1 MIIVNRRCSVVSK
14 NLIAVCN
21 STTNWKIIY
30 HRIKLNCKITLITK
44 KIFPNWRNLS
54 RFIRTDWK
62 ISDFKKSGLDKKK
75 EARTLNI
82 DLRNN
87 CADSSSLIL
96 FSYAIKQFTDS
107 KSNFQYCACNWMLHC
122 HVLWNNTEKKGVGSL
137 QFASD
142 FILRTV
148 ILCLMHH
155 KCPFLS
161 ELEELLCWQWTYV
174 IWSLRHLGNLR
185 INHQEQC

>member
-75 EARTLNI
+75 KARTLNI

-122 HVLWNNTEKKGVGSL
+122 HVLWNKGRKRGWVVCSL
-137 QFASD
+137 HQISFS
-142 FILRTV
+142 V
-148 ILCLMHH
+148 IQCLMHH

-174 IWSLRHLGNLR
+174 IWSLRHLVNLR

>member
-14 NLIAVCN
+14 NFIAVCN

-137 QFASD
+137 QFAVCIRFHSQNCD
-142 FILRTV
+142 SVWCITNVLSYQSWKNFYV
-148 ILCLMHH
+148 DNELM
-155 KCPFLS
+155 
-161 ELEELLCWQWTYV
+161 
-174 IWSLRHLGNLR
+174 
-185 INHQEQC
+185 